1 MLKPR
6 WWDVT
11 VGAGSLAIAVGLIF
25 GFGPDDPG
33 RVLVGLASIA
43 LFALTYVLIARPA
56 LADPPAGWRFPA
68 FLVVAALSVGV
79 GAAAAPFLAML
90 QTLAYPLTWVL
101 GDTRKRGILGS
112 VVIAVSVFT
121 GVFLGSGLTADAA
134 VSGAATA
141 IFSVVFA
148 TALGLWIASIAE
160 YGEERARLVGE
171 LTAAQAQ
178 VEALSRD
185 RGAAQE
191 RERLARDIHDTLAQT
206 LAGLVIFAERAG
218 RQSREGR
225 ADAAAETIATV
236 EQVARDALAEARAL
250 VARTAAVP
258 SEPVLTAAV
267 ERLVDRFRAH
277 GIATVTLDAD
287 VAQSAVDRDTE
298 VVLLRCLQ
306 EGLSNAAKH
315 AGAAHVTVHV
325 GVAPDGT
332 ALLVVSDDG
341 AGFDPSEPTRGFGLS
356 GMRERVEIAGGTLEV
371 SSRPHAGTTLRVSLP
386 AAHVTEGEHA

>member
-11 VGAGSLAIAVGLIF
+11 VGAGTLAIALGLLF
-25 GFGPDDPG
+25 GFGPEG
-33 RVLVGLASIA
+33 RARLVIALASLA
-43 LFALTYVLIARPA
+43 LFTLGYVLIGRAA
-56 LADPPAGWRFPA
+56 IGHPPAGWRFPA
-68 FLVVAALSVGV
+68 FLAVAALAVGF
-79 GAAAAPFLAML
+79 GTAAVPFMAML
-90 QTLAYPLTWVL
+90 QTLAYPLAWVI
-101 GDTRKRGILGS
+101 GDTRRRGILGS
-112 VVIAVSVFT
+112 FVIAASVFT
-121 GVFLGSGLTADAA
+121 GVFIGGGFTAGAA

-141 IFSVVFA
+141 TFSVVFA

-160 YGEERARLVGE
+160 YGEERARLLAD

-185 RGAAQE
+185 RGAADE

-218 RQSREGR
+218 RQSRDGE
-225 ADAAAETIATV
+225 ADAAATTIATV

-258 SEPVLTAAV
+258 SEPAFAAAV

-277 GIATVTLDAD
+277 GGAVISLDVGAVEGSLD
-287 VAQSAVDRDTE
+287 REAQ

-306 EGLSNAAKH
+306 EGLSNVAKH
-315 AGAAHVTVHV
+315 AAAGRVVV
-325 GVAPDGT
+325 RVVVDPDG
-332 ALLVVSDDG
+332 ASHLIVSDDG
-341 AGFDPSEPTRGFGLS
+341 RGFDPRTAAAGFGLE
-356 GMRERVEIAGGTLEV
+356 GMRERVALAGGSFEV
-371 SSRPHAGTTLRVSLP
+371 TSAPGRGTALRVGLP
-386 AAHVTEGEHA
+386 PARVTTGGAA